1 MDRKPAGQGVAE
13 WEAAMAEAPG
23 CIMTDYEQGVDSFGI
38 PAATNR
44 EITKHEEYRFEDI
57 HIARTLQILVS
68 SATAW

>member
-1 MDRKPAGQGVAE
+1 
-13 WEAAMAEAPG
+13 MAEAPG
-23 CIMTDYEQGVDSFGI
+23 CMMTDYEQGVDSFGI